1 MIIVVGD
8 KPGKKNVDPN
18 IPFVGTQSYK
28 TLLGWIWEM
37 DIDISQVYL
46 CNKDSED
53 LSFWYDQYRKK
64 DRCVRFICLG
74 EASDK
79 KLSRDGIE
87 IRFKLPHPSGLNRK
101 LNDKE
106 WLAEQLK
113 LCKEWLDEQELL
125 YN

>member
-1 MIIVVGD
+1 MIIFVGD
-8 KPGKKNVDPN
+8 KPGKANIDPK
-18 IPFVGTQSYK
+18 IPFVGTKSYTK
-28 TLLGWIWEM
+28 LLSWIDDM
-37 DIDISQVYL
+37 NIDISQVYL

-53 LSFWYDQYRKK
+53 LSFWYHQYRQKK
-64 DRCVRFICLG
+64 RCIRFVCLG

-79 KLSRDGIE
+79 KLKLDGID

-106 WLAEQLK
+106 WVVEQLK